1 MRLAIQF
8 IKYTPIVINL
18 WLVLLLTKAIA
29 TNTYFYF
36 GGSYWYIFG
45 WVIFSYAFKFCT
57 WHRILIFSMFSHLT
71 LELMQSKG
79 ITFNEMA
86 KTSLI
91 IITVSLFISTILY
104 YKNGCYSKKKTC
116 FGTKKPNKKHRKWDV

>member
-1 MRLAIQF
+1 MKLAILF
-8 IKYTPIVINL
+8 VKYTPIVINL
-18 WLVLLLTKAIA
+18 WLVSLLIKAIA
-29 TNTYFYF
+29 GDTYFYF

-45 WVIFSYAFKFCT
+45 LVILSYAFKFCT

-79 ITFNEMA
+79 IFFSGMD

-91 IITVSLFISTILY
+91 IITISLIISTILY
-104 YKNGCYSKKKTC
+104 YTNGCHFKEKNCIS
-116 FGTKKPNKKHRKWDV
+116 TKKSDKKH